1 LTGLAYVA
9 SLLRDAI
16 LAALYGG
23 SAALDIYF
31 IALAPSQFV
40 ATEVATLVYLSFL
53 PQFSRAIAD
62 ISGVNPRELLRDRI
76 SLVAKGTLG
85 VAVVVAVGS
94 ILLAPLIAPRY
105 VQEGFGR
112 ALRVSFVLLSLLI
125 PLLGVIGVLRAFL
138 EAHSK
143 FVPWAVLPA
152 FRSGVLSLVVLMTS
166 FNLSIG
172 WLLLGTVLGAA
183 SGLAF
188 SWVSLGRLPTYTRT
202 APGSSMRTP
211 TPFPPTVAPLVAAL
225 IVGQATLFLD
235 NGFASRSGVGG
246 VQAFALAS
254 NLLVIPQAIITGA
267 VATVYFPIFGADL
280 AAQNRDAAVANLIGS
295 IRLVVWSAIPV
306 VIIFCTP
313 VGRAVTWVIYGRG
326 AFDQTMVSLVSN
338 TAAGLALGLVP
349 WAVFMQMR
357 QYVLVGGEPW
367 IVFQVAG
374 IFFIV
379 KLIGNSALAG
389 SLGVPGI
396 AIASSFAATAA
407 CTYLALRIFGPNRGY
422 QT

>member
-1 LTGLAYVA
+1 M
-9 SLLRDAI
+9 RDAI
-16 LAALYGG
+16 LAAFYGG

-53 PQFSRAIAD
+53 PEFSRAIAA
-62 ISGVNPRELLRDRI
+62 ISGANPSELLRKRL
-76 SLVAKGTLG
+76 SLVVKGTT
-85 VAVVVAVGS
+85 AIAIVVALGS
-94 ILLAPLIAPRY
+94 VLLAPLIAPRY

-112 ALRVSFVLLSLLI
+112 TLRMSFAALSLLI
-125 PLLGVIGVLRAFL
+125 PLIGVIGVLRAFL

-152 FRSGVLSLVVLMTS
+152 FRSGVLTIVVLLTS
-166 FNLSIG
+166 STPSVG
-172 WLLLGTVLGAA
+172 WLLLGSLLGAA
-183 SGLAF
+183 AGLAYG
-188 SWVSLGRLPTYTRT
+188 WLSLRTLPTYDRPTIAPRLPT
-202 APGSSMRTP
+202 
-211 TPFPPTVAPLVAAL
+211 FPPTIAPLVAAL
-225 IVGQATLFLD
+225 VVGQATLFVD
-235 NGFASRSGVGG
+235 NAFAARSGVGG

-280 AAQNRDAAVANLIGS
+280 AAQKRDNAVSNLVGS
-295 IRLVVWSAIPV
+295 IRLVVWGAVPV
-306 VIIFCTP
+306 VIIFCSP
-313 VGRAVTWVIYGRG
+313 VGRAVTGLIYGRG
-326 AFDQTMVSLVSN
+326 AFDQAMVSLVSH

-349 WAVFMQMR
+349 WAAFMQMR
-357 QYVLVGGEPW
+357 QYVLVAGEPW
-367 IVFQVAG
+367 VVFQVAG
-374 IFFIV
+374 IFLIV
-379 KLIGNSALAG
+379 KWIGNSALAG

-407 CTYLALRIFGPNRGY
+407 CAYVALRIFARKRGR